1 MFIIAQKMSLLAKK
15 TPMWENKYIVWA
27 ILLLV
32 FYIFIAPRAF
42 GSEANVGDFGTN
54 QQAETITTTTE
65 TTVNQEG
72 MPVTTAVAPSTP
84 TYQTDTCI
92 VTSGAGMQTLQIGIS
107 ASKMKVDQNCERLKL
122 SRQLEKLGLKVAA
135 TSILCQDARVWWAMR
150 NAQTPCPIKGLIGDE
165 ALDFYK
171 ENPSFVPDAPAVHK
185 DDCERKRLRYDSV
198 KRKHVYDKQ
207 CNNK

>member
-1 MFIIAQKMSLLAKK
+1 MYYLLIMLLLAPA
-15 TPMWENKYIVWA
+15 TLA
-27 ILLLV
+27 
-32 FYIFIAPRAF
+32 
-42 GSEANVGDFGTN
+42 SEATVGDFGTN

-84 TYQTDTCI
+84 TYQSDTCLI
-92 VTSGAGMQTLQIGIS
+92 TSGTGMQTLQIGFS
-107 ASKMKVDQNCERLKL
+107 TSRMQVDKNCERLKL

-135 TSILCQDARVWWAMR
+135 TSVLCQDPRVFHAMM
-150 NAQTPCPIKGLIGDE
+150 NAKTPCPILGLIGEE
-165 ALDFYK
+165 AIEYYK
-171 ENPSFVPDAPAVHK
+171 ENPDLVPDPPAVHK
-185 DDCERKRLRYDSV
+185 DGCERKRLRYDSV

>member
-1 MFIIAQKMSLLAKK
+1 
-15 TPMWENKYIVWA
+15 MWENKYIVWA
-27 ILLLV
+27 ILLLASYV
-32 FYIFIAPRAF
+32 FITPRAF
-42 GSEANVGDFGTN
+42 PSGSEATVGDFGTN

-107 ASKMKVDQNCERLKL
+107 ASKMQVDQNCERLKL

-150 NAQTPCPIKGLIGDE
+150 NAQTPCPVKGLIGDE
-165 ALDFYK
+165 ALEYYK
-171 ENPSFVPDAPAVHK
+171 ENPDLVPDAPAVDK
-185 DDCERKRLRYDSV
+185 DKCGGKRLRYDSI